1 MKTTPL
7 VILLDIDGTLLGDI
21 SPQVIMY
28 ELGNRL
34 KGQTRLPFTGKHI
47 EDRLQSGVV
56 RPYFKSFIKDLQ
68 EYGVEFFI
76 YTASEKKWAEY
87 IIKLIEK
94 SNGVKFNR
102 PLFTRDNC
110 DTVNGE
116 VQKSIQRVL
125 PQVVKTLK
133 KKYPGVT
140 QGSLRNMVMAVD
152 NTQVYN
158 ASESKF
164 LLHCKTYDFMY
175 PENIP
180 SYISKPVFDKH
191 NDMVMAVLTNYIDCM
206 RSTSNY
212 FKFQKCFYQYYVES
226 LNRMMQPSSSQDA
239 LFKILRVYII
249 KKNITSF
256 SESVVKYLNKKITS
270 NKYVDSFF

>member
-1 MKTTPL
+1 MQRTPL

-34 KGQTRLPFTGKHI
+34 KGQTRLGFTGKNI
-47 EDRLQSGVV
+47 EDRLQNGVI
-56 RPYFKSFIKDLQ
+56 RPYFKSFIKELQ

-76 YTASEKKWAEY
+76 YTASQKKWAEY
-87 IIKLIEK
+87 IIKLVEK
-94 SNGVKFNR
+94 ANEVKFNR
-102 PLFTRDNC
+102 PLFTRNNC
-110 DTVNGE
+110 DLVNGE

-133 KKYPGVT
+133 RKYPGIT
-140 QGSLRNMVMAVD
+140 RESMRNMVMAID

-180 SYISKPVFDKH
+180 LYISRSIFDKH
-191 NDMVMAVLTNYIDCM
+191 NGMVMAILTSYIDCM
-206 RSTSNY
+206 RNTSNY
-212 FKFQKCFYQYYVES
+212 FKFQKCFYQYYIES
-226 LNRMMQPSSSQDA
+226 LNRMMQSPTSHDA

-249 KKNITSF
+249 KKKITSF
-256 SESVVKYLNKKITS
+256 SENVVKYLNKKITS
-270 NKYVDSFF
+270 IKHVDSFF